1 MSAYP
6 LKTILASI
14 SRSTSSQAQKGIHKR
29 TLYNLAPL
37 GGISSALIVLFF
49 FSLPFVEFALI
60 FNPVVFNALGIAQS
74 IIFFIVFLSIVM
86 IIVFLV
92 SWMNN
97 TAVLKRISPSWSHYF
112 PHVDLKMLLSS
123 GTTPYSS
130 FFREY
135 AKLGTALE
143 DAELHTA
150 LQKTF
155 MKMEEEN
162 KELIEAMQNDRSRK
176 V

>member
-1 MSAYP
+1 M
-6 LKTILASI
+6 
-14 SRSTSSQAQKGIHKR
+14 
-29 TLYNLAPL
+29 LYNQAPL

-49 FSLPFVEFALI
+49 LSLPFIEFALI
-60 FNPVVFNALGIAQS
+60 FNPLVFKALGIAQS
-74 IIFFIVFLSIVM
+74 IIFFIVFLSVVM

-97 TAVLKRISPSWSHYF
+97 RAVLKKISPSWKAYF

-130 FFREY
+130 FFHEY
-135 AKLGTALE
+135 AKIDRGVD
-143 DAELHTA
+143 DAQLHKELKAAFVT
-150 LQKTF
+150 
-155 MKMEEEN
+155 MEEEN

-176 V
+176 S

>member
-1 MSAYP
+1 MPTYP
-6 LKTILASI
+6 LKTILDSI
-14 SRSTSSQAQKGIHKR
+14 STTKQKSIHKR
-29 TLYNLAPL
+29 ILYNQAPL
-37 GGISSALIVLFF
+37 GGISSMLIVLFF

-60 FNPVVFNALGIAQS
+60 FNPLVFEALGIAQS

-97 TAVLKRISPSWSHYF
+97 TAVLKKISPSWSHYF

-130 FFREY
+130 FFHEY
-135 AKLGTALE
+135 AKIGTSLE
-143 DAELHTA
+143 DAQLHAA

-155 MKMEEEN
+155 TKMQEEN